1 MVRRMVCFTK
11 WLVQQNYVKNGSRV
25 PTNTLQVIGRSIRL
39 SSGITDAIAAF
50 ILAAITVSLLSLVIT
65 SKPCLQLPVVPHR
78 TLNAWLSC
86 EFIVCSTAT
95 LGSNSCVLCYFLISF
110 KLQLCCT
117 HQIFSIPNYFLNSQ
131 NLDRTLSVAT
141 LKVQRHC
148 NQKRKIIIG

>member
-65 SKPCLQLPVVPHR
+65 SKPCL
-78 TLNAWLSC
+78 
-86 EFIVCSTAT
+86 
-95 LGSNSCVLCYFLISF
+95 
-110 KLQLCCT
+110 
-117 HQIFSIPNYFLNSQ
+117 
-131 NLDRTLSVAT
+131 
-141 LKVQRHC
+141 
-148 NQKRKIIIG
+148 

>member
-65 SKPCLQLPVVPHR
+65 SNPCL
-78 TLNAWLSC
+78 
-86 EFIVCSTAT
+86 
-95 LGSNSCVLCYFLISF
+95 
-110 KLQLCCT
+110 
-117 HQIFSIPNYFLNSQ
+117 
-131 NLDRTLSVAT
+131 
-141 LKVQRHC
+141 
-148 NQKRKIIIG
+148 